1 MLRVLSLGWGVQS
14 FTLAA
19 MYALGDLKPKPDFAV
34 SSDTGF
40 EKKRTYD
47 FIEKYTPWLEDHD
60 LWVARVY
67 VDDNDVMNKHGGVN
81 IPAYTTSSAEGG
93 QMRRQC
99 TWEWKI
105 APIRR
110 YLQAQR
116 VTEEVEMIMGIS
128 FDEEERV
135 RQSDVA
141 YITNKY
147 PLVDLQI
154 DREECKH
161 YLKKKKIEIPPK
173 SACVFCPYTNVED
186 WRTLKEI
193 DPDDWQTAL
202 ETDRAIRDTVPP
214 YPLYLNRHFVPLDE
228 LLLLPRYAPDVSSPD
243 MQCESGH
250 CFI

>member
-14 FTLAA
+14 FTLAV
-19 MYALGDLKPKPDFAV
+19 MYALGDLRPNVDFAV

-47 FIEKYTPWLEDHD
+47 FIEKYTPWLEAHN

-67 VDDNDVMNKHGGVN
+67 VDGNNIMNKHGGINV
-81 IPAYTTSSAEGG
+81 PAFTKSSEIGG
-93 QMRRQC
+93 QLRRQC

-110 YLQAQR
+110 YLQSQR
-116 VTEEVEMIMGIS
+116 VTEDVEMVMGIS

-135 RQSDVA
+135 RQSDVH

-154 DREECKH
+154 DREECIA
-161 YLKKKKIEIPPK
+161 YLKKKKIDVPPK
-173 SACVFCPYTNVED
+173 SACVFCPYTSVPDWQNLRDNHPED
-186 WRTLKEI
+186 WQI
-193 DPDDWQTAL
+193 AL
-202 ETDRAIRDTVPP
+202 DTDHAIRDSMPP
-214 YPLYLNRHFVPLDE
+214 HPIYLNRHFIPLE
-228 LLLLPRYAPDVSSPD
+228 EVVNLPKYAQDSPSPD